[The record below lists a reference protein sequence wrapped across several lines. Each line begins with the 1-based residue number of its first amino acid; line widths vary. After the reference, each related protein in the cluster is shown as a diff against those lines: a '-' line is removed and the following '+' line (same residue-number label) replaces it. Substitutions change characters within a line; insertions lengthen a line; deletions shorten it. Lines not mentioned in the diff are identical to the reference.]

1 MEQRGLHALTVT
13 IIQDVNVFF
22 IDNHAGII
30 AIELSTTATNRSLI
44 LHATS
49 LDVSTLTEPFAMPS
63 MNILIMAPEINVP

>member
-13 IIQDVNVFF
+13 IIQDVNVFS

-30 AIELSTTATNRSLI
+30 AIELSTTATRSLI
-44 LHATS
+44 LHAIS
-49 LDVSTLTEPFAMPS
+49 LDVSTSTEPFAMPS